1 MSYVFVRSTL
11 QISNMPGQHPLSQRF
26 LTWFQLGGYQI
37 DTCLPFSLYCFHSES
52 EQPDWNRVK
61 LALPLYLITPTKILW
76 TIFVATSALL
86 KVDWI
91 KTKSN
96 IGIDSC
102 NKIIGDT
109 CLLYQ
114 QYWFS
119 LLHSL
124 SQRSHTWGLQIAVLV
139 QTSSRAWGLF
149 RFWL

>member
-11 QISNMPGQHPLSQRF
+11 QISNRPGQQSKILNPIPVGWVSN
-26 LTWFQLGGYQI
+26 WY
-37 DTCLPFSLYCFHSES
+37 LPAISLYCFHSES

-76 TIFVATSALL
+76 RIFVATSALL

-119 LLHSL
+119 LQHSL
-124 SQRSHTWGLQIAVLV
+124 SRRSHTWGLQIAVLV
-139 QTSSRAWGLF
+139 QTSSRVWGLF